1 MNGAVSLL
9 TTMEHND
16 VTTCFMNPGTSEMH
30 FVAALDDVPGVRG
43 VLCLF
48 EGVASG
54 AADGFARVTGR
65 PAATLLHLGP
75 GLGNAFA
82 NLHNAR
88 RAHSPVLNIVGDHAT
103 YHSRYDAPLTTDIA
117 SIARGLEGWYRR
129 SARADDVAQ
138 DAADAVSAACGPPGR
153 IATLVLPADASWSEA
168 PAFTIAPDAV
178 RARAGLV
185 AHESVEEAASLLR
198 SKRSA
203 LLLGGPAL
211 RRDGLAAAAAIA
223 EATGCKV
230 LSETFPAVVDRG
242 AGIHAA
248 ERLNY
253 IAEFAMAQL
262 EGIEVLVLVG
272 APEPVS
278 FFAYP
283 DLASRIVPAG
293 CIVID
298 LAPLHLDVARGLVS
312 LREAVGASD
321 ASPAP
326 MDASRPARP
335 SGALTAASLA
345 AAVGSVLPE
354 GCIVVDEANTSGVG
368 LPGATQGAPP
378 HEWLTLCGG
387 SIGFGLPAAVGAAI
401 GGGGRRILS
410 IEADGSAAYT
420 PQALWTMAREALD
433 VTVLCCSNDSYAILN
448 YELSRVGATAH
459 GERSKAM
466 LDLTGPTLDLAAT
479 ARSFGVPAETVTT
492 ADELVVALDKS
503 LATPGPTVI
512 DAKVPSIIR

>member
-138 DAADAVSAACGPPGR
+138 DAADAISAACGPPGR

-168 PAFTIAPDAV
+168 PAFTIAHDAV

-262 EGIEVLVLVG
+262 EGFEVLVLVG

-368 LPGATQGAPP
+368 LPVATQGAPP

>member
-1 MNGAVSLL
+1 VNGAVSLL